1 MVTPRDT
8 KLVTGESLVSERWV
22 PFDVTD
28 AADNPFEQFE
38 RWFAEASR
46 EVREP
51 EAITLITAA
60 AQGQPSAR
68 MVLLRHHDGNSFG
81 WFTNYDSRKGRELA
95 ENSRA
100 SLLWYV
106 EILGRQVRIDGEVS
120 KMSDAAS
127 DAYFATRPRGHQIG
141 AHASQQS
148 RPLTS
153 RAELEERVREFE
165 KKFADREVPRPAQWG
180 GYQLVPTAFEFWQHR
195 SDRLHDRV
203 IYLPTPSGWS
213 KERYAP

>member
-8 KLVTGESLVSERWV
+8 QLVTGESLVSERWV
-22 PFDVTD
+22 PFDVVD

-38 RWFAEASR
+38 CWFAEASQ

-51 EAITLITAA
+51 EAITLVTAA

-68 MVLLRHHDGNSFG
+68 MVLLRHHDGESFG

-95 ENSRA
+95 ENAQA

-106 EILGRQVRIDGEVS
+106 ESLGRQVRIDGEVS

-127 DAYFATRPRGHQIG
+127 DAYFAARPRGHQIG

-153 RAELEERVREFE
+153 RAELEERVHEFE
-165 KKFADREVPRPAQWG
+165 KMFADREVPRPAQWG
-180 GYQLVPTAFEFWQHR
+180 GYRLAPTAFEFWQHR

-203 IYLPTPSGWS
+203 IYLPTASGWS